1 MHGQG
6 LSYENRCCWCCPLR
20 TTCIII
26 GIIEALVIPFQSVFF
41 LNVVPIS
48 EIHLF
53 YVGIP
58 ISSIV
63 VAPLIYGV
71 IKRNRVILWP
81 CAVINGIGAFA
92 IPLIFFKADIGGTTD
107 PLGVGAICI
116 YTSILIALTSV
127 QAFSAIVVLRYIH
140 ELHKFQKHEH
150 KYDKVHVPAG
160 ASSTHVCV

>member
-1 MHGQG
+1 MYGQG

-26 GIIEALVIPFQSVFF
+26 GIIEALVIPFQAVFF
-41 LNVVPIS
+41 LNVVPNS

-53 YVGIP
+53 YVGMS
-58 ISSIV
+58 ISLIV
-63 VAPLIYGV
+63 VAPLIYGA
-71 IKRNRVILWP
+71 IKRNCVILWP

-92 IPLIFFKADIGGTTD
+92 IPLIFFKIEIGRTTD

-116 YTSILIALTSV
+116 YTTILIVLTSV

-150 KYDKVHVPAG
+150 KYDKANVPAG
-160 ASSTHVCV
+160 ARSIHACV